1 MLAFKRSTTA
11 WFMVL
16 SIGLQSL
23 NSFAAETLT
32 VMTSY
37 PEEVVSRFEE
47 AFEKSHPDI
56 QLQIL
61 WRRSH
66 DALNYLQQA
75 QSNNVDVYWTP
86 APENFLKLKTQKQF
100 APLKLDRTDLPTQLK
115 DSLLA
120 DPDGFYTAHET
131 AGYGLFVNPE
141 ALKQLGV
148 NEPSTWQDL
157 SNPQLQGKVILPVPS
172 KVGYAPMLTDQL
184 LQHAGWQAGWNTW
197 QAIAANSQLVQQR
210 GNFVTEEVTSG
221 RAAVGLTMDFFAA
234 STIASGGIGK
244 FIYPRQT
251 AFNPAHI
258 AIFAKSQHPQAAQQF
273 VDFILSDAGQTL
285 LFNPAIRKL
294 PVHPSVYTHAPVGYT
309 NPFTLAVSA
318 QYDPN
323 KGIQRFAL
331 TNALFDAAITRP
343 HTALIMA
350 AQAIHAASKVVTPL
364 TQAKLDEAKAAFNAL
379 PIPELAGDDA
389 LVLACKQRALTNT
402 DNATNA
408 CNQAEQAWDRFFAA
422 NYAKAKQLADEVVQ
436 AKP

>member
-86 APENFLKLKTQKQF
+86 APENFLKLKAQKQF

-221 RAAVGLTMDFFAA
+221 RAAVGLTMDFCAA

-294 PVHPSVYTHAPVGYT
+294 PVRTSVYTHAPVGYT

-343 HTALIMA
+343 HTALIVA

-389 LVLACKQRALTNT
+389 LVLACKQRELTNT

-408 CNQAEQAWDRFFAA
+408 CNQAKQAWDRFFAA

>member
-47 AFEKSHPDI
+47 AFEKSRPDI

-86 APENFLKLKTQKQF
+86 APENFLKLKAQKQF

-157 SNPQLQGKVILPVPS
+157 SNPQLQGKIILPVPS

-294 PVHPSVYTHAPVGYT
+294 PVRPSVYTHAPVGYT

-343 HTALIMA
+343 HTALIVA

-389 LVLACKQRALTNT
+389 LVLACKQRELTNT